1 MASSQHLSDEA
12 VAAAADGVLTGHA
25 RDRATRHIAGCA
37 ECAHAVR
44 VQREAAWALR
54 TAPAPPLPVDLL
66 DRLRTVAGD
75 APPMLPGPWPD
86 ERSGTYL
93 PIAAP
98 IAAIAPQSG
107 AHGPA
112 EPGHPGDPD
121 TGERRRSLFPTGLF
135 RSGDR

>member
-1 MASSQHLSDEA
+1 MSTQHLSDEA

-25 RDRATRHIAGCA
+25 RDRATRHLAECD

-54 TAPAPPLPVDLL
+54 TAPAPALPSEFL
-66 DRLRTVAGD
+66 DRLRTVVEQRE
-75 APPMLPGPWPD
+75 LPLPAPWPD
-86 ERSGTYL
+86 EQSGTYL

-107 AHGPA
+107 RPERDDA
-112 EPGHPGDPD
+112 
-121 TGERRRSLFPTGLF
+121 GEHRRRSLFPTGLF